1 MKFLVYRCVKEPDY
15 FIVTD
20 KDHVHKVKGSL
31 CPSGGDVEEIGE
43 YDEMGKSRVA
53 FDETLAKNSIEHQ
66 GYYLF
71 EASTFA
77 PVSKSRGTM
86 PG

>member
-1 MKFLVYRCVKEPDY
+1 MKFIVYRCTKDPDY

-20 KDHVHKVKGSL
+20 EANSDKAKGSV
-31 CPSGGDVEEIGE
+31 CPSGGDIHKVGE
-43 YDEMGKSRVA
+43 YAEMGEIRAA

-66 GYYLF
+66 GFYLF
-71 EASTFA
+71 EAPGFA
-77 PVSKSRGTM
+77 PVPPAPEM

>member
-1 MKFLVYRCVKEPDY
+1 MRFVIFRCVNDPDF

-20 KDHVHKVKGSL
+20 EAHVAQVGSSC
-31 CPSGGDVEEIGE
+31 CPSGGELERLGE
-43 YDEMGKSRVA
+43 YGEMGDQRVA

-66 GYYLF
+66 GFYRF
-71 EASTFA
+71 EARSFD
-77 PVSKSRGTM
+77 PVAQPPGTM